1 MSFITQPF
9 GRFLRRIR
17 EINQRYEGKRVE
29 MSKGVKITL
38 FMLRAY
44 LLLLVGLMVYSFITK
59 L

>member
-1 MSFITQPF
+1 MTFTYRPF
-9 GRFLRRIR
+9 GRFLAKLR
-17 EINQRYEGKRVE
+17 EINLRYTGHRME

>member
-1 MSFITQPF
+1 MSFIYRPF
-9 GRFLRRIR
+9 GRFLAKIR
-17 EINQRYEGKRVE
+17 EINQRYAGHHLE
-29 MSKGVKITL
+29 MSKNVKITL

>member
-1 MSFITQPF
+1 MSFIYRPF
-9 GRFLRRIR
+9 GRFLAKIR
-17 EINQRYEGKRVE
+17 EINLRYDGHRME

-38 FMLRAY
+38 FCLRAY

>member
-1 MSFITQPF
+1 MSFIYRPV
-9 GRFLRRIR
+9 GRFLAKIR
-17 EINQRYEGKRVE
+17 EINQRYSGHRME
-29 MSKGVKITL
+29 MSKAVKITL